1 MNKIRTILI
10 VTMGFLGTFKQ
21 SPEGRLIVSY
31 AVVAFV
37 LMQLM
42 EIIFPTFNLPQW
54 ASQVFVAILI
64 AGFPIVFALS
74 FFLGEKSK
82 ERRENFLSTNFNFSD
97 KLIRLS
103 IPIVISVFGIYWG
116 FSKFSDYELPEGIDT
131 SLAVLSFENLS
142 SENETSSRMG
152 QIIQELVI
160 SDLSNLSSLVVFSSQ
175 RIRDL
180 YKQIAGSTTDA
191 IDQSIGIEISK
202 KAGANTMLSGN
213 IMSLAGKTIITSNLV
228 DVNTGRVL
236 KSQKVQ
242 GRDIYS
248 LVDELTNLVRTDLNL
263 ELNEDVSV
271 SNKTSN
277 SLEAYDFYL
286 AGLELTEQ
294 HKWDFAV
301 KEFRKAVTIDANFK
315 EAWYQLGFW
324 SFILNFHGF
333 SGMDDYKESIEN
345 MLNKG
350 RNLTPIDS
358 LLAKGTLA
366 YFDQDVQQAKP
377 IFEELVKLEP
387 NEKFYWFL
395 LGDLKIR
402 RTEEFIGALEALE
415 RAIQLDPSFELA
427 YYNAFEI
434 YSAYSM
440 HSKGLE
446 SAKKLIDA
454 NPNSSNGFGFLGLME
469 ASLGNI
475 QKGIKDIEKSI
486 SLDPSNPIP
495 KLILAGIYL
504 NIGEKEKFSALSREV
519 ISGDTYTA
527 LYKNFAFAG
536 LSMSKVLSGEFDSAN
551 DLIEEW
557 IKMEDS
563 WSNGW
568 WDGPFQKA
576 YFFIESGEY
585 NRAFNYIDDFL
596 EKGYQSNQWHLMK
609 HLQGVAAARKG
620 DRNLLDSII
629 KEMQNFDYQTSSDKR
644 PPVYGATV
652 SIRVLYFF
660 QAVMDKDYTRAMD
673 QLNVLK
679 QSLYWPFWV
688 ELYEIELLITMGKL
702 DAAIAKSNKLSEFFV
717 HSIFFSL
724 WYSDG
729 AAYSSYYKGKI
740 YDQMGNKK
748 DAISEYMKFLNQWE
762 NADEGTP
769 KLEDARSRIAVL
781 IQEPN

>member
-1 MNKIRTILI
+1 
-10 VTMGFLGTFKQ
+10 MGFLGNLKQ
-21 SPEGRLIVSY
+21 SREGRLIVSY

-82 ERRENFLSTNFNFSD
+82 ERRENFLSTNYNFFD
-97 KLIRLS
+97 KLIKLS
-103 IPIVISVFGIYWG
+103 IPIVISVLGVYWG

-160 SDLSNLSSLVVFSSQ
+160 SDLSNLSSLAVFSSQ

-242 GRDIYS
+242 GRDIYA

-286 AGLELTEQ
+286 AGLELLDKQRWE
-294 HKWDFAV
+294 HAV
-301 KEFRKAVTIDANFK
+301 KEFRKAITIDENFK
-315 EAWYQLGFW
+315 QAWYQLGLW
-324 SFILNFHGF
+324 SYVLDFHGF

-345 MLNKG
+345 MLLKG
-350 RNLTPIDS
+350 RNLTSIDS
-358 LLAKGTLA
+358 LLAKGALA
-366 YFDQDVQQAKP
+366 YFDQDDQQAKQ

-387 NEKFYWFL
+387 NEKFYWLL
-395 LGDLKIR
+395 LGDLRIR

-415 RAIQLDPSFELA
+415 KAIQLDPSFEYA
-427 YYNAFEI
+427 YMNAFET
-434 YSAYSM
+434 YSSYQMYSR
-440 HSKGLE
+440 GLE
-446 SAKKLIDA
+446 AANKLIEA
-454 NPNSSNGFGFLGLME
+454 NPNSSMGHAYLGLME
-469 ASLGNI
+469 AALGNI
-475 QKGIKDIEKSI
+475 EKGIKDVEKAI
-486 SLDPSNPIP
+486 SLDPLNANAKI
-495 KLILAGIYL
+495 ILAGIYL
-504 NIGEKEKFSALSREV
+504 NIEQREKSVDLLKEV
-519 ISGDTYTA
+519 INGNDYMDIS
-527 LYKNFAFAG
+527 KNKAYGNLAMI
-536 LSMSKVLSGEFDSAN
+536 SVLSGEYDLGN
-551 DLIEEW
+551 DIVDEWFEIENTW
-557 IKMEDS
+557 
-563 WSNGW
+563 NHGW

-585 NRAFNYIDDFL
+585 NRAISYIDDFL
-596 EKGYQSNQWHLMK
+596 EKGYKSNQWNMMK

-620 DRNLLDSII
+620 DRGLLDSII
-629 KEMQNFDYQTSSDKR
+629 KDMQTFDYQLSSDKV
-644 PPVYGATV
+644 PPIYGATA

-673 QLNVLK
+673 QLTVLK
-679 QSLYWPFWV
+679 QSIAWQFWV
-688 ELYEIELLITMGKL
+688 ELYEVELLIAMGQF
-702 DAAIAKSNKLSEFFV
+702 DAAIARSNKLSEF
-717 HSIFFSL
+717 HLHANWGSIQF
-724 WYSDG
+724 SDG
-729 AAYSSYYKGKI
+729 AAFSSYYKGKI

-769 KLEDARSRIAVL
+769 RLEDARSRIAVL